1 MSEETILTRRVMLA
15 FAVLA
20 CIFLSMACASANEN
34 VTCGDDNVTECAVLA
49 SADNGSGSFEEL
61 SGLVSDTPDNATLV
75 LEKDYEYVNGS
86 NKGVLVSKP
95 ITIDGAGHT
104 LNGNGLSRMF
114 NVTADNVIII
124 NINFVNGNAYGRYFS
139 NDAGG
144 GAIYWNGANGY
155 IENCSFTNNAG
166 SGVEDDPFD
175 KEETWID
182 ENGMEVHTI
191 RMRPVGAKI
200 NEGGAIVWN
209 GTNGTVSKCIFTG
222 NHVGYP
228 DYGGA
233 ICWRGSSGKVL
244 ESEFYRNSA
253 WAGAAICWMGD
264 KGTILNSKFVNTGDV
279 FRRDI
284 IWFGEKGLI
293 RYCLLLS
300 STGTPLY
307 PCGVNV
313 AADYNFWGDILP
325 DTKMEKISNLNN
337 WVVLSAS
344 YNHNFVKKGETVV
357 VKSTVMLYKKDGS
370 SSPFT
375 GMNIS
380 GNITATAYRDGF
392 VHLTYSNGKLEVR
405 IIPKTKIVSKNMV
418 KYYKQSKKFKVRVYG
433 ADGKPAIKKFVKFTI
448 AKRTYTVKTD
458 KRGYASLK
466 VNKKPGK
473 YTVTVSFDDVKVRN
487 KIKIKTTLITKNLS
501 KKVKKSAKFKVK
513 VLNSKGKAFKKQI
526 VKIKFRG
533 KSYKLKTNKWGRAF
547 FEVPK
552 NLKVG
557 KYLIKTTHKG
567 LTNKNKIT
575 VRK

>member
-20 CIFLSMACASANEN
+20 CIFLCMACASANEN

-61 SGLVSDTPDNATLV
+61 SGLVSDAPDNATLV

-114 NVTADNVIII
+114 NVTADTVILR

-253 WAGAAICWMGD
+253 WAGVSMPSARVWIPMPW
-264 KGTILNSKFVNTGDV
+264 ISSK
-279 FRRDI
+279 
-284 IWFGEKGLI
+284 
-293 RYCLLLS
+293 
-300 STGTPLY
+300 
-307 PCGVNV
+307 
-313 AADYNFWGDILP
+313 
-325 DTKMEKISNLNN
+325 
-337 WVVLSAS
+337 
-344 YNHNFVKKGETVV
+344 
-357 VKSTVMLYKKDGS
+357 
-370 SSPFT
+370 
-375 GMNIS
+375 
-380 GNITATAYRDGF
+380 
-392 VHLTYSNGKLEVR
+392 
-405 IIPKTKIVSKNMV
+405 VS
-418 KYYKQSKKFKVRVYG
+418 
-433 ADGKPAIKKFVKFTI
+433 
-448 AKRTYTVKTD
+448 
-458 KRGYASLK
+458 
-466 VNKKPGK
+466 
-473 YTVTVSFDDVKVRN
+473 
-487 KIKIKTTLITKNLS
+487 
-501 KKVKKSAKFKVK
+501 
-513 VLNSKGKAFKKQI
+513 
-526 VKIKFRG
+526 
-533 KSYKLKTNKWGRAF
+533 RA
-547 FEVPK
+547 
-552 NLKVG
+552 L
-557 KYLIKTTHKG
+557 
-567 LTNKNKIT
+567 
-575 VRK
+575 